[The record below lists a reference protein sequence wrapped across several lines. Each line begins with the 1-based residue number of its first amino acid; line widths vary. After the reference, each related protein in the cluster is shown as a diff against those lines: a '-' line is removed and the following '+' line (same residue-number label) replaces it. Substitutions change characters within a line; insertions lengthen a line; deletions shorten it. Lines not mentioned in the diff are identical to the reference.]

1 MNKTS
6 FVRKILTTALV
17 LVALL
22 PVPALAITFLGGWQF
37 FATHPGI
44 TSQTFTDDF
53 NNYGL
58 TISMGAVAA
67 PSGVTKVSVTAIR
80 DFRVTDPSE
89 LVRISHS
96 FGSYIQD
103 GSINVNVSIQRYGV
117 ANDPFNFPPYS
128 FITQNPALQ
137 YNPSL
142 NDFFKQNTLAAAT
155 YRMAVTITYTRSGA
169 TTSSWN
175 NSSPHVFNFRGV

>member
-22 PVPALAITFLGGWQF
+22 PVPALGITFLGGWQY

-44 TSQTFTDDF
+44 TTQFSYDSLND
-53 NNYGL
+53 YGL
-58 TISMGAVAA
+58 SIHMGAVSA
-67 PSGVTKVSVTAIR
+67 PSSVTKVSVTAIR
-80 DFRVTDPSE
+80 DFRITNPSE

-96 FGSYIQD
+96 FGSFIQD

-128 FITQNPALQ
+128 YITQNPALV

-142 NDFFKQNTLAAAT
+142 NDFFKQSSLVAAT
-155 YRMAVTITYTRSGA
+155 YRLAVTITYTRSGTA
-169 TTSSWN
+169 SSFWN